1 MFIKRANQFL
11 EQGKKL
17 LVSRSPLFIHMAK
30 IWTSAIFILGYDT
43 FTRLLL
49 PKYYDN
55 SEEKVV
61 QALQE
66 FKDADSHFLVAGR

>member
-1 MFIKRANQFL
+1 
-11 EQGKKL
+11 
-17 LVSRSPLFIHMAK
+17 MAK
-30 IWTSAIFILGYDT
+30 IWTSAVFILGYDT